1 MPRRF
6 SHVGRALAMVAAVV
20 LLTAVDELSDQDLVD
35 RQARIASLDE
45 SARQDLARKFE
56 RFQALTPEEQ
66 DRLRALQAEI
76 TADPDSA
83 RLMQVLS
90 RYHEWLKT
98 ISTAQRAQLA
108 ELTPHDRVEA
118 IEDLRRTQRDAQLL
132 EPLTRDDMRSVR
144 RWIDELVQR
153 HRKEL
158 ETDIPERYRDW
169 YQRQTDPSTKQMAL
183 VFRLFG
189 RSRGGQNESDSKVT
203 QEDIERLT
211 AKLSESAKAEV
222 AKVVSLDA
230 QRRVIRSWV
239 FASLRRSSAWQRE
252 RRGNAL
258 VGEELLRFL
267 QSEVPPAERERL
279 LKLPREEMLQQLR
292 RMYFERGGGPP
303 RGSFDERPG
312 PAGDFRPRRGNKSR
326 EDERRGQR
334 DGKPAPSADQDPKPR
349 D

>member
-1 MPRRF
+1 MLRNSP
-6 SHVGRALAMVAAVV
+6 HVWRAVAVV
-20 LLTAVDELSDQDLVD
+20 VAVVMLTAVDGLSDQELAN

-45 SARQDLARKFE
+45 SARQELARKFE

-66 DRLRALQAEI
+66 VRLRALQAEI
-76 TADPDSA
+76 TADPNST

-118 IEDLRRTQRDAQLL
+118 IEDIRRTQRDAQLL
-132 EPLTRDDMRSVR
+132 EPLTRDDMRAVR
-144 RWIDELVQR
+144 RWIDELVQQ

-158 ETDIPERYRDW
+158 EADIPERYRDW

-189 RSRGGQNESDSKVT
+189 RSRGGQESESKVT
-203 QEDIERLT
+203 QEDIDRLT
-211 AKLSESAKAEV
+211 TKLSESAKAEL
-222 AKVVSLDA
+222 AKDVSLDA
-230 QRRVIRSWV
+230 QRRVVRGWV

-267 QSEVPPAERERL
+267 QSDVPPAERERL

-292 RMYFERGGGPP
+292 KMYFERGGGPP

-312 PAGDFRPRRGNKSR
+312 PPGEFRSRRGDKSR
-326 EDERRGQR
+326 DDERRGER
-334 DGKPAPSADQDPKPR
+334 DGKPSPGPVEKPKPR

>member
-1 MPRRF
+1 MRRNP
-6 SHVGRALAMVAAVV
+6 SHMLRAAAVV
-20 LLTAVDELSDQDLVD
+20 VAVVMLTAVDGLSDQQLSE

-45 SARQDLARKFE
+45 SARQELARKFE
-56 RFQALTPEEQ
+56 RFQTLSPEEQ
-66 DRLRALQAEI
+66 SRLRALQAEI
-76 TADPDSA
+76 TADPNSA

-118 IEDLRRTQRDAQLL
+118 IEDIRRSQRDAQLL
-132 EPLTRDDMRSVR
+132 EPLTRDDMRAVR
-144 RWIDELVQR
+144 RWIDELVQE
-153 HRKEL
+153 HRGEL
-158 ETDIPERYRDW
+158 EANIPDRYRDW

-189 RSRGGQNESDSKVT
+189 RSRGDSSENESKVT
-203 QEDIERLT
+203 EQDIERLT
-211 AKLSESAKAEV
+211 SKLSESAKAEL
-222 AKVVSLDA
+222 AKDASLEA
-230 QRRVIRSWV
+230 HRRVVRGWV

-267 QSEVPPAERERL
+267 QSDVPPAERERL

-303 RGSFDERPG
+303 RGSFDQRPG
-312 PAGDFRPRRGNKSR
+312 PPGDFRSRRGDRSR
-326 EDERRGQR
+326 DDSRRGE
-334 DGKPAPSADQDPKPR
+334 DGPKPTPSSEPKPR

>member
-1 MPRRF
+1 MPRKS
-6 SHVGRALAMVAAVV
+6 SHVWRALAIVAGVV
-20 LLTAVDELSDQDLVD
+20 MLTAVDELSEQELVD

-56 RFQALTPEEQ
+56 RFQALSPEEQ
-66 DRLRALQAEI
+66 NRLRALQAEI
-76 TADPDSA
+76 MADPDSE

-108 ELTPHDRVEA
+108 ELTSHDRVEA
-118 IEDLRRTQRDAQLL
+118 IEDIRRTQRDAQLL

-144 RWIDELVQR
+144 RWIDELVQQ

-158 ETDIPERYRDW
+158 EADIPERYRDW
-169 YQRQTDPSTKQMAL
+169 YQRQSDPSTKQMAL

-189 RSRGGQNESDSKVT
+189 RSRGGQSESDAKVT
-203 QEDIERLT
+203 QEDIDRLT
-211 AKLSESAKAEV
+211 AKLSESAKAEL
-222 AKVVSLDA
+222 AKDASLDA
-230 QRRVIRSWV
+230 QRRVIRGWV

-303 RGSFDERPG
+303 RGSLDERPG
-312 PAGDFRPRRGNKSR
+312 PPGDFRPRRGDKSR
-326 EDERRGQR
+326 DDERRGQR
-334 DGKPAPSADQDPKPR
+334 DGKPSPTPDQKSKPR

>member
-1 MPRRF
+1 MPRKS
-6 SHVGRALAMVAAVV
+6 SHVWRALAMVAAVV

-66 DRLRALQAEI
+66 DRLRALQAQI
-76 TADPDSA
+76 TADPDSE

-118 IEDLRRTQRDAQLL
+118 IEDIRRTQRDAQLL

-158 ETDIPERYRDW
+158 EADIPERYRDW

-203 QEDIERLT
+203 QDDIERLT
-211 AKLSESAKAEV
+211 AKLSESAKAEL
-222 AKVVSLDA
+222 AKVASIEA
-230 QRRVIRSWV
+230 QRRVIRGWV

-312 PAGDFRPRRGNKSR
+312 PSGDFRPRRGDKSR
-326 EDERRGQR
+326 DDERRGQR
-334 DGKPAPSADQDPKPR
+334 DGKPSPSADQNPKPR